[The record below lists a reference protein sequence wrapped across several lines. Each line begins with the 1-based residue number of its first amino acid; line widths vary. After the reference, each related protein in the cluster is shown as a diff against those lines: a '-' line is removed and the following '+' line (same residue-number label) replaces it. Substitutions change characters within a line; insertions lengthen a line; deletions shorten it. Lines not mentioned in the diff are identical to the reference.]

1 MSAIRTARG
10 YTGRD
15 YIIKFKGNYHGHSDG
30 LLVKA
35 GSAALTTSVPD
46 SSGVPASY
54 TKNTLVALYNDE
66 DSVRA
71 LMEEYKGQ
79 VAAIIVEP
87 VAANMGVVPPKKGFL
102 QFLRDIT
109 KEYGSVLIF
118 DEVIT
123 GFRLGY
129 GGAQA
134 LFGIEP
140 DMTTLGKIIGGG
152 MPLAAIRR
160 KSGDYG

>member
-1 MSAIRTARG
+1 M
-10 YTGRD
+10 
-15 YIIKFKGNYHGHSDG
+15 
-30 LLVKA
+30 VKA

-123 GFRLGY
+123 AFVWATAARRRCL
-129 GGAQA
+129 A
-134 LFGIEP
+134 LSRI
-140 DMTTLGKIIGGG
+140 
-152 MPLAAIRR
+152 
-160 KSGDYG
+160 